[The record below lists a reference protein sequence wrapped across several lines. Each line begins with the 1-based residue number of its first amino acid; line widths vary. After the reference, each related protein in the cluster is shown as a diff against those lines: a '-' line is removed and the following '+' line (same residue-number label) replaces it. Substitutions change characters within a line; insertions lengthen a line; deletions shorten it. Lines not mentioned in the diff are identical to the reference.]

1 MRHAARR
8 DVIEPAVIATLAQ
21 IGIPYRPVSC
31 PALGDLE
38 VILAGRPW
46 LIEVKSGNARYSPAQ
61 LARRQWLRD
70 NGVDVDAECPTWR
83 SVEDIFRWLGQ

>member
-8 DVIEPAVIATLAQ
+8 DVIEPAIRATLDQ
-21 IGIPYRPVSC
+21 LVLPYRPVSC
-31 PALGDLE
+31 EALGDLE
-38 VILAGRPW
+38 IIFDRRPW
-46 LIEVKSGNARYSPAQ
+46 LVEVKSGNARYSPAQ

-83 SVEDIFRWLGQ
+83 SVDDVFRWLGQ